1 MIVSTDATLR
11 YRSHIQWLLTL
22 VAFLCLFI
30 VLSLPNRLDW
40 VTATAFLFLPLEFIL
55 ICSLLL
61 VPGRVGKGCRV
72 LLALLLGLSMTLRVA
87 DLITHELFARP
98 FNPIFDSHLLADAS
112 RLLTG
117 ILGRLSA
124 FVIGLVVMVL
134 ASLLCWLVFAM
145 LGRIQRTLQATPR
158 LASTGILVLLLAWCL
173 LRFVGWPRADTFAW
187 DQLVSHA
194 QETLASIRDINAFAA
209 TVDEDRYANS
219 SPEQLFSRLRSKDVF
234 IIFAESYGRVLLDN
248 APFAEPF
255 RTTLTQAEQA
265 LSVDG
270 LQVRSAFLS
279 SPTVGGLSWLAHAT
293 ALSGAWIDSETR
305 YESLII
311 SQRLTLN
318 RLFQQAGWRSVAAM
332 PAITM
337 AWPEGQYFGYDHVY
351 NAHNFGYQ
359 GLPYNW
365 VTMPDQYVLS
375 ALQAKERERVDR
387 PPLLAEIA
395 LISSHAPWTPIAS
408 LVPWD
413 AVGDGQIFNAQ
424 AQSGPSPETVWQDI
438 ATIRSHYRQS
448 IEYMIQT
455 VVSYAQRYADED
467 LLILIMGDHPPA
479 PLVSGDADS
488 KQVPVHLITRDP
500 ALINAIDHWQW
511 QSGLLPDE
519 DAPVWPMDS
528 LRNRFVEAFSEGLGD
543 AE

>member
-1 MIVSTDATLR
+1 MTVLADTLR
-11 YRSHIQWLLTL
+11 HRSHAQSFLTL
-22 VAFLCLFI
+22 AAFLCLFV

-40 VTATAFLFLPLEFIL
+40 ITASAFWFLPLEFML
-55 ICSLLL
+55 ICCLLL
-61 VPGRVGKGCRV
+61 VPGRAGKGCRV
-72 LLALLLGLSMTLRVA
+72 LLAFLLGLSILLRVA

-98 FNPIFDSHLLADAS
+98 FNPVFDSHLLADLS

-117 ILGRLSA
+117 ILGRLTA
-124 FVIGLVVMVL
+124 FVIGLGVIVL
-134 ASLLCWLVFAM
+134 VALLCWLVFAL
-145 LGRIQRTLQATPR
+145 LGRIQRVLQGRPR
-158 LASTGILVLLLAWCL
+158 LAGAGLLALLLTWAL
-173 LRFVGWPRADTFAW
+173 LRVAGWPRADTFAW
-187 DQLVSHA
+187 DQLVSHG
-194 QETLASIRDINAFAA
+194 QETLVSIRDIKAFAA
-209 TVDEDRYANS
+209 TVGEDSYADS
-219 SPEQLFSRLRSKDVF
+219 LPEQLFSRLRGKDVF
-234 IIFAESYGRVLLDN
+234 IIFAESYGRVLLDR

-255 RTTLTQAEQA
+255 QATLAQAEQA
-265 LSVDG
+265 LSADG
-270 LQVRSAFLS
+270 LQVRSAFLD

-311 SQRLTLN
+311 SERLTLN

-375 ALQAKERERVDR
+375 ALQRKERECADR
-387 PPLLAEIA
+387 SPLLAEIA
-395 LISSHAPWTPIAS
+395 LISSHAPWTPIAT
-408 LVPWD
+408 LVPWEE
-413 AVGDGQIFNAQ
+413 VGDGQIFNTQ

-455 VVSYAQRYADED
+455 VVSYAQRYAGEN
-467 LLILIMGDHPPA
+467 LLILVLGDHPPA
-479 PLVSGDADS
+479 PLVSGDTDS

-500 ALINAIDHWQW
+500 ELINAIDHWQW
-511 QSGLLPDE
+511 QPGLLPDE
-519 DAPVWPMDS
+519 HAPVWPMDS
-528 LRNRFVEAFSEGLGD
+528 LRNRFVEAFSERQGD
-543 AE
+543 TE

>member
-1 MIVSTDATLR
+1 MTVLANTLHHR
-11 YRSHIQWLLTL
+11 FHAQSLLSL
-22 VAFLCLFI
+22 VAFLCLFV

-40 VTATAFLFLPLEFIL
+40 VTASAFWFLPLEFML
-55 ICSLLL
+55 ICCLLL
-61 VPGRVGKGCRV
+61 VPGRAGKGCRV
-72 LLALLLGLSMTLRVA
+72 LLALLLGLSILLRVA

-98 FNPIFDSHLLADAS
+98 FNPVFDSHLLADAS

-117 ILGRLSA
+117 ILGRLTA
-124 FVIGLVVMVL
+124 FVIGLAVIVL
-134 ASLLCWLVFAM
+134 VSLLCWLVFAL
-145 LGRIQRTLQATPR
+145 LGRIQRVLQGRPR
-158 LASTGILVLLLAWCL
+158 LAGAGLLALLFVWVL
-173 LRFVGWPRADTFAW
+173 LRFAGAARADTFAW
-187 DQLVSHA
+187 DQLVSHG
-194 QETLASIRDINAFAA
+194 QETLASIRDIQAFAA
-209 TVDEDRYANS
+209 TVGEDSYADS
-219 SPEQLFSRLRSKDVF
+219 LPEQLFAHLRGKDVF

-255 RTTLTQAEQA
+255 RATLAQAEQA

-270 LQVRSAFLS
+270 LQVRSAFLD

-311 SQRLTLN
+311 SERLTLN

-337 AWPEGQYFGYDHVY
+337 AWPEGQYFGYDYVY

-375 ALQAKERERVDR
+375 ALQAKEREGVER

-395 LISSHAPWTPIAS
+395 LISSHAPWTPIAT
-408 LVPWD
+408 LVPWE
-413 AVGDGQIFNAQ
+413 AVGDGQVFNAQ

-438 ATIRSHYRQS
+438 AMIRSHYRQS
-448 IEYMIQT
+448 IEYMIET
-455 VVSYAQRYADED
+455 VVSYARRYADED
-467 LLILIMGDHPPA
+467 LLILVLGDHPPA

-488 KQVPVHLITRDP
+488 RQVPVHLITRDP
-500 ALINAIDHWQW
+500 ELINAVNHWQW
-511 QSGLLPDE
+511 QPGLLPDE

-528 LRNRFVEAFSEGLGD
+528 LRNRFVEAFSERQGD